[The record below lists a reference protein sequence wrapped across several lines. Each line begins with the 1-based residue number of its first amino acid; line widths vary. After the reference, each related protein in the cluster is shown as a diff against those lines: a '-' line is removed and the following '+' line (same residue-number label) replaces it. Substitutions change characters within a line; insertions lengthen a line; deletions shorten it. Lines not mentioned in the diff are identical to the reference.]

1 MNLWLFKTD
10 PDTYSWDDLLKAKKE
25 VWDGVANP
33 LALKN
38 LRSVKK
44 GDQIFIYHTGDE
56 KAVIG
61 IAKAASDSYPDPKDK
76 SGKLAVVEL
85 APEKSLPQPVLLSE
99 IKTNSKLKS
108 WDLVR
113 LGRLSVMPASQ
124 DQWDEVLKLSRK

>member
-10 PDTYSWDDLLKAKKE
+10 PDTYSWQDLQKNKKE
-25 VWDGVANP
+25 IWDGVANP

-44 GDQIFIYHTGDE
+44 GDQILIYHTGKE

-61 IAKAASDSYPDPKDK
+61 IAKAVSNAYGEP
-76 SGKLAVVEL
+76 AVLDISPEKEL
-85 APEKSLPQPVLLSE
+85 AKHVTLSE
-99 IKTNSKLKS
+99 IKSDPKLKS

-113 LGRLSVMPASQ
+113 LGRLSVMPATQ
-124 DQWDEVLKLSRK
+124 EQWNEVLRLSRENGE